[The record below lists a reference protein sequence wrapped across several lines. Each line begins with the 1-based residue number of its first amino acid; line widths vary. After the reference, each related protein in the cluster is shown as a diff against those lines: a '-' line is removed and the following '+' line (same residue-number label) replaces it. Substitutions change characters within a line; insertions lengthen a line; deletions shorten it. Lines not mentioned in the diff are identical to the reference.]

1 MTRSAA
7 QAERRRRELT
17 RLLARD
23 GQVLTGQMARRFHVS
38 PMTIRRDLRTL
49 EHAGVAV
56 RSYGGAVA
64 AQRITFEF
72 AFDARRRR
80 YLGRKRRIG
89 REAAARVRDG
99 QTVFLDTG
107 TTTLEVA
114 RALSRMTI
122 ACTVVTSSL
131 VTASELWASERIELV
146 LLGGRVRRASP
157 DLAGPGTEL
166 LLEKLTAD
174 VAFLGSDGIDPARGC
189 FAGDADTA
197 RIAER
202 MAATAR
208 RVVVVA
214 DSSKLGAASAVRYL
228 TPEAMD
234 ELITDRR
241 ADEAAVAALRRA
253 GVEVTLV

>member
-1 MTRSAA
+1 MARSAA
-7 QAERRRRELT
+7 QAEQRRRELT

-23 GQVLTGQMARRFHVS
+23 GRVLTGRMARRFRVS
-38 PMTIRRDLRTL
+38 PMTIRRDLCAL
-49 EHAGVAV
+49 ERAGVAV

-80 YLGRKRRIG
+80 HLGRKRRIG

-114 RALSRMTI
+114 RALART
-122 ACTVVTSSL
+122 ATDCTVVTSSL
-131 VTASELWASERIELV
+131 VIASELWAAANIELM
-146 LLGGRVRRASP
+146 LLGGRVRRTSP

-174 VAFLGSDGIDPARGC
+174 LAFLGSDGIDPARGC
-189 FAGDADTA
+189 FAGDAEAA

-202 MAATAR
+202 MAAAAG

-228 TPEAMD
+228 TPDAMD
-234 ELITDRR
+234 ELITDRG
-241 ADEAAVAALRRA
+241 ADEAAVDALRRA